1 MIKEKKYPTRMTM
14 GKEASNVDDQGKEA
28 SCDDVKCNE
37 EYDNY
42 YKVKEATKYNH
53 KQKETSIQM

>member
-42 YKVKEATKYNH
+42 YKVKEAIKFNH
-53 KQKETSIQM
+53 NQKETSIQM